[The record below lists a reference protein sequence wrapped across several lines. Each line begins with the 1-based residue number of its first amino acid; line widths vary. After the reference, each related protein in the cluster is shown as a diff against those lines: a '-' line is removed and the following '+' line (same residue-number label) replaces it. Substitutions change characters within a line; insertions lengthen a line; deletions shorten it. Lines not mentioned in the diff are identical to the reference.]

1 MLDQDRPLR
10 QSPDIGIE
18 YIILLHILQHI
29 VADEPDIGRD
39 VAERTV
45 KAGSIICCQ
54 VPFPL
59 VGRSPILTLI
69 PHIRSNPTQ

>member
-39 VAERTV
+39 VAERHGKGGQYHMLPSTV
-45 KAGSIICCQ
+45 S
-54 VPFPL
+54 
-59 VGRSPILTLI
+59 VGR
-69 PHIRSNPTQ
+69 